1 MADASERLAK
11 ALADRYRIERELG
24 AGGMATVYLAEDVK
38 HRRRVAVKVLHPDLA
53 AALGGER
60 FLTEIRTTANL
71 QHPHILPLHDSG
83 ALDGFLFYVMPFIDG
98 ETLRTRLARERQL
111 PVADALRITREVA
124 DALAYA
130 HAQGVIHRDIK
141 PENILLQ
148 GGHALVADFGIALAV
163 QTAGGQRMTQTGLSL
178 GTPQYM
184 SPEQAMGERTI
195 DARSDLYALGAVTYE
210 MLTGDAPFTGSSVQA
225 IVARVLTEKP
235 APIRTVRDTVPVAV
249 ERAVLRA
256 LSKLPADRQG
266 SAREFSEALDG
277 RGATE
282 DSEATAAAS
291 AHDGELA
298 GGSRAVRAWRTST
311 VALAAVA
318 MIAAGLAL
326 RERAAAN
333 SAADQVPVIRAH
345 FDLPSGARIADALSG
360 PTLAVSRDGRM
371 IAFTSLAVNGFRLYF
386 RRVDELDA
394 REVSDANISG
404 RNLTFSPDGKWLA
417 FTEGN
422 VLRKISVDGGQT
434 TTLGETGGAVPYG
447 LAWSES
453 GVIYIGS
460 FSGLYSVAESG
471 GPPTPV
477 AGVNATGPRMG
488 RRWPLLLP
496 GGKAIAYA
504 RGNGSSDAGRLSVL
518 ELATGEITDHDLPVE
533 TPLGLIDDR
542 LVYISLV
549 GAVMAVRV
557 NVSTGDPLGEPV
569 LIEDGVLVDK
579 TAGAKAALSLSGTL
593 VYMRGSAEFQPVLV
607 SSGGASTPLM
617 EELRNYGTPRFS
629 PDGRRVALTVF
640 GTASTDVW
648 IYDLDRNTFSRLTTA
663 VGGLRPEWTADGKHV
678 VFISAKDG
686 RGTIFRQLADGSGAA
701 ELLYA
706 PELEPYEA
714 IVSPDMRTLVYR
726 TAPGLTFPR
735 DILAVP
741 YEVAP
746 GATRTV
752 MPIVTAP
759 TTESMP
765 RISPDGRWLAYQS
778 NIEGRFEVYVR
789 PFPGDGGT
797 VKVSNAGGTEPLWG
811 RDGRSLY
818 YRGSTGEV
826 VQVAVQTGAT
836 FTIGARKIM
845 FTGDYLTDTTHP
857 NWDVA
862 PDGRFLMLK
871 RGGAPSQMVVVHQW
885 ARELRARLA
894 GGR

>member
-1 MADASERLAK
+1 MTPDPIERLRT

-24 AGGMATVYLAEDVK
+24 AGGMATVYLAHDLKHDRDV
-38 HRRRVAVKVLHPDLA
+38 AIKVLHPDLA
-53 AALGGER
+53 AALGAER
-60 FLTEIRTTANL
+60 FLAEIRTTANL

-83 ALDGFLFYVMPFIDG
+83 AVDGFLYYVMPFIEG
-98 ETLRTRLARERQL
+98 ETLRARLTRERQL
-111 PVADALRITREVA
+111 PVDDALRIAREVA

-235 APIRTVRDTVPVAV
+235 APIRTVRDTVPVTV

-256 LSKLPADRQG
+256 LSKVPADRQG
-266 SAREFSEALDG
+266 NVREFSEALDG
-277 RGATE
+277 RGVTE
-282 DSEATAAAS
+282 DSGAIAAGAQ
-291 AHDGELA
+291 A
-298 GGSRAVRAWRTST
+298 GGTRAGRAWRTST

-318 MIAAGLAL
+318 MIAVGLAL
-326 RERAAAN
+326 RERTAASMAAAR
-333 SAADQVPVIRAH
+333 VPVIRAH
-345 FDLPSGARIADALSG
+345 FDLPSGAHVADALSG
-360 PTLAVSRDGRM
+360 PTLAVSRDGSV

-386 RRVDELDA
+386 RRVDELEA

-453 GVIYIGS
+453 GMIYMGS
-460 FSGLYSVAESG
+460 FSGLFSVSESG
-471 GPPTPV
+471 GQPTRV
-477 AGVNATGPRMG
+477 AGVNATGPNMG

-496 GGKAIAYA
+496 GGKAVAYA
-504 RGNGSSDAGRLSVL
+504 RGNGSTDAGALSVL
-518 ELATGEITDHDLPVE
+518 ELATGEITDHDLPLAA
-533 TPLGLIDDR
+533 PLGLIDDR
-542 LVYISLV
+542 LVYVSPL

-557 NVSTGDPLGEPV
+557 NESTARPLGEPV
-569 LIEDGVLVDK
+569 LIEDGVLVDP
-579 TAGAKAALSLSGTL
+579 TAGAKASLSRSGTL
-593 VYMRGSAEFQPVLV
+593 LFMQGRAEFQPVLV
-607 SSGGASTPLM
+607 SSAGAATAVMDDPRNYSTP
-617 EELRNYGTPRFS
+617 RYS
-629 PDGRRVALTVF
+629 PDGRRVALTVI
-640 GTASTDVW
+640 GTGSTDVW

-663 VGGLRPEWTADGKHV
+663 VAGVRPEWTADGKYV
-678 VFISAKDG
+678 VFISEKDG
-686 RGTIFRQLADGSGAA
+686 RGSIFRQLADGSGAA
-701 ELLYA
+701 ELFYA

-714 IVSPDMRTLVYR
+714 IVSPDMKTLVYR

-752 MPIVTAP
+752 TPLVTAP

-765 RISPDGRWLAYQS
+765 RISPNGSWLAYQS

-818 YRGSTGEV
+818 YRGSNGEV
-826 VQVAVQTGAT
+826 WQVEVQTGAS
-836 FTIGARKIM
+836 FKIGARKTL
-845 FTGDYLTDTTHP
+845 FTGDYRTDTTHP
-857 NWDVA
+857 SWDVA

-871 RGGAPSQMVVVHQW
+871 RAGAATQMVVVHQW
-885 ARELRARLA
+885 ARVLRSRLA